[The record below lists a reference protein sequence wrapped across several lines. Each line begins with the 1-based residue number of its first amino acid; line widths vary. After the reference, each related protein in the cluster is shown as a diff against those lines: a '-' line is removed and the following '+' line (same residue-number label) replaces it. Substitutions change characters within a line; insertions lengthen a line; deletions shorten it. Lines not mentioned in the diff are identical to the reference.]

1 MVSTFSNRDINGNL
15 CNQWTSKVHC
25 SENVTMECGRI
36 NWRGQASHNL
46 GEVGDK
52 ELFAYASVL
61 IIHPC

>member
-1 MVSTFSNRDINGNL
+1 MVSTFSNCDINGTL

-25 SENVTMECGRI
+25 LESVMMEFERI

-46 GEVGDK
+46 GEVRDK
-52 ELFAYASVL
+52 ELFAYASVP